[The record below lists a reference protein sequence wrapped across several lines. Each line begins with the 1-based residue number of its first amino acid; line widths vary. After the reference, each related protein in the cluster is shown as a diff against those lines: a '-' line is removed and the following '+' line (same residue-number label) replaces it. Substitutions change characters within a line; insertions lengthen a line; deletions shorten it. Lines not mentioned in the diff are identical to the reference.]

1 MKKTLLI
8 GALVLILATATF
20 AVAGPYGR
28 KGGPHFGAG
37 TSAWSNLDL
46 TTDQAEKLTA
56 MRQSNFAEMQE
67 IRNKLFQKRAE
78 LRLAWMQVE
87 PDAGRIKG
95 IQKEINSLVAQKQE
109 KMVDHR
115 LAVRNILTAEQL
127 TRHLAQSGWCGQN
140 KRSPGMYGKSGK
152 SFRGTNTFR
161 GQHAQF
167 GPGAWG
173 NPPAA
178 Q

>member
-1 MKKTLLI
+1 MKRTVLF

-20 AVAGPYGR
+20 AVAGPYGK
-28 KGGPHFGAG
+28 KGGTHLGAR
-37 TSAWSNLDL
+37 TSVWNNLDL

-56 MRQSNFAEMQE
+56 MRQANFAEKQE

-87 PDAGRIKG
+87 PDADRIKG

-115 LAVRNILTAEQL
+115 LAVRNILTPDQL
-127 TRHLAQSGWCGQN
+127 TRHLAQSGWCGQDT
-140 KRSPGMYGKSGK
+140 RSPGMYGKSGK
-152 SFRGTNTFR
+152 SFRGMNKYR
-161 GQHAQF
+161 GQRAQF